1 MSTTGPQK
9 LRVAMVGCGAVAH
22 AHLPTVLASKDAEAS
37 LCVDRSLERARE
49 LAAKYG
55 ASDSIADYAEVP
67 GRAEAAIVALPHHL
81 HAPASMALLRQGVHV
96 LVEKPMALSTRE
108 CDEMIAAARAGNAVL
123 AVGLVSRWFGV
134 ARTVK
139 ALLDGGVIGRVVRF
153 DVREGHVYSWPVAS
167 DFMFRRETGGGVLAD
182 TGPHV
187 LDLLLWWLGDFESV
201 EYRDDDR
208 GGVEADCELDLVLRS
223 GGRGKVEMSRTR
235 ELRNTW
241 ILEGEK
247 GTLEVER
254 RFASSFELRLDGEVV
269 SLEGRFA
276 KAGRPEDPLECFR
289 RQWDDFVDAIVSRRP
304 SWTPGEEG
312 RRAVA
317 LIEACRA
324 SRRPLALAWEAWN
337 GPAGIARTVS

>member
-1 MSTTGPQK
+1 MSPSPSRK

-22 AHLPTVLASKDAEAS
+22 AHVPTVQACAGSDVS
-37 LCVDRSLERARE
+37 LYVDSSLERARAT
-49 LAAKYG
+49 AAKYG
-55 ASDSIADYAEVP
+55 GGEALASWAEIP

-81 HAPASMALLRQGVHV
+81 HATASIELLRRGVHV

-108 CDEMIAAARAGNAVL
+108 CDAMIAAAREGKAVL

-134 ARTVK
+134 ARMVK
-139 ALLDGGVIGRVVRF
+139 TLLDGGVLGRVRRF

-187 LDLLLWWLGDFESV
+187 LDLLLWWLGDAVRV

-208 GGVEADCELDLVLRS
+208 GGVEADCELDLELAN
-223 GGRGKVEMSRTR
+223 GARGTVELSRTR

-241 ILEGEK
+241 LLEGER

-254 RFASSFELRLDGEVV
+254 RFASILELRLTGEPVE
-269 SLEGRFA
+269 LEGRLVQDG
-276 KAGRPEDPLECFR
+276 KPEDPLGCFH
-289 RQWDDFVDAIVSRRP
+289 RQWRDFVEAVADQRP
-304 SWTPGEEG
+304 SATPGEEG

-317 LIEACRA
+317 LIEQART
-324 SRRPLALAWEAWN
+324 SRRPLAFAWEAWT
-337 GPAGIARTVS
+337 GTSRGRS